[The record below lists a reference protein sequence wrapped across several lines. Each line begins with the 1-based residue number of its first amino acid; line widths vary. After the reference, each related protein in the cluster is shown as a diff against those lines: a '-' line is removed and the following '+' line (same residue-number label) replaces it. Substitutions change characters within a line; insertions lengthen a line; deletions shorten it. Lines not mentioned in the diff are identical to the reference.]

1 MPLRL
6 RLVLLRL
13 TAMAGLV
20 VSALLTYDK
29 LHPDRAFC
37 PLAEACKQAGA
48 SALGS
53 LFGVPT
59 SLIGLGAFGGL
70 FLLTLLP
77 ADVARRPLKLA
88 GVLGALGGAVFFGY
102 QALALDAYCPLCLI
116 ADAAGLAAGALTLGW
131 GPGARGRGGSE
142 GGGARVAWL
151 LAAALAV
158 VVPFAWPRTPRP
170 AFVEITPAADL
181 FEDEAPAEPAPA
193 VAAAKPAAKP
203 PTVAVPPATSTQ
215 PPSRLPPGSRQGIP
229 ARPGEPLP
237 LPPPLPGTTAS
248 GAAPAPAP
256 ATTAARPPSAVAT
269 TSAKPP
275 TPAAG
280 APTAGA
286 PSSSGP
292 VAANEILVV
301 EYLNAYCPHCRA
313 THARLEQAIAATGL
327 KVRKRRVYTWA
338 TTDYPAWAR
347 ACALAQSFGLEDR
360 MFDELLRSRG
370 PDVGEVK
377 AAAARAGLDVAALD
391 AALKDPNP
399 PPRLV
404 KDRQLFTQARLQG
417 LPTLDIGRRRL
428 MGEQTEA
435 ELRAALEAARPPAA
449 PPR

>member
-29 LHPDRAFC
+29 LNPDRAFC

-53 LFGVPT
+53 IFGVPT
-59 SLIGLGAFGGL
+59 SVIGLGAFGGL

-77 ADVARRPLKLA
+77 GEFARRPLKLA
-88 GVLGALGGAVFFGY
+88 GGLGALGGAVFFGY

-116 ADAAGLAAGALTLGW
+116 ADASGLAAGALTLGW
-131 GPGARGRGGSE
+131 GPSGARGRGGSE
-142 GGGARVAWL
+142 GGGTRMAWL
-151 LAAALAV
+151 LAAILAV

-170 AFVEITPAADL
+170 AFVEITPATDL
-181 FEDEAPAEPAPA
+181 FEDETPAEPAPA
-193 VAAAKPAAKP
+193 VAAAKPAVKP
-203 PTVAVPPATSTQ
+203 APSPALPPAPTL
-215 PPSRLPPGSRQGIP
+215 PPSRVPPGSRQGIP
-229 ARPGEPLP
+229 GRPGETLP
-237 LPPPLPGTTAS
+237 QPPPLPGTTGS
-248 GAAPAPAP
+248 RPAPAP
-256 ATTAARPPSAVAT
+256 ATTTTRPPAVGT
-269 TSAKPP
+269 PTSAKPP
-275 TPAAG
+275 ATDASVSAAS
-280 APTAGA
+280 AP
-286 PSSSGP
+286 P
-292 VAANEILVV
+292 AANEILIV

-313 THARLEQAIAATGL
+313 THARLEQAIAATGV
-327 KVRKRRVYTWA
+327 KVKKRRVYTWA
-338 TTDYPAWAR
+338 TMDYPAWAR
-347 ACALAQSFGLEDR
+347 ACALAQSLGLEDR

-370 PDVGEVK
+370 PDVSEVK
-377 AAAARAGLDVAALD
+377 AAAGRAGIDPAALD

-428 MGEQTEA
+428 MGEQSEA
-435 ELRAALEAARPPAA
+435 ELRAALEAARPPAS